1 MVGIQNDLPAFVM
14 SNPAIRTM
22 TEALKRY
29 SPGTIT
35 SPDYS
40 PGITTVWAA
49 AMLFAA
55 GAEHLNGKPTPKKI
69 LNGLYALRGSTL
81 GGITPPLTFHRG
93 KPTTIA
99 CWFYMSVKDHKF
111 TMPYGQRPTC
121 KSGSR

>member
-1 MVGIQNDLPAFVM
+1 VPSPVFSSQSCQPAFSRLLAFSCVIVHM
-14 SNPAIRTM
+14 HET
-22 TEALKRY
+22 LHGFRY
-29 SPGTIT
+29 S
-35 SPDYS
+35 
-40 PGITTVWAA
+40 
-49 AMLFAA
+49 L
-55 GAEHLNGKPTPKKI
+55 